1 VSFPLLSGR
10 WLEPG
15 DDGVVVLNHV
25 AAAGAPGARIGSPVT
40 ISVAG
45 RAHTWRVVGL
55 VRDIGSPATAYV
67 PAATFAGVT
76 RAPGATR
83 LLRVATEAGDAG
95 ARAATVRRVEDAVER
110 AGLGIEFLMPVEELR
125 TAVGEHM
132 SILLGVIMMLATLM
146 TLVGVLGLAAAM
158 STGVLER
165 TRELGVMQAVG
176 ATPSMVLR
184 IILGEGVFVG
194 ALSGLLAVALAVP
207 ISSVVGTVVG
217 TLAFRAPLPLVMSP
231 AAVLSWIAVALVSSA
246 LATAVPALRA
256 SRMTVREA
264 LAYV

>member
-1 VSFPLLSGR
+1 
-10 WLEPG
+10 
-15 DDGVVVLNHV
+15 
-25 AAAGAPGARIGSPVT
+25 
-40 ISVAG
+40 
-45 RAHTWRVVGL
+45 
-55 VRDIGSPATAYV
+55 
-67 PAATFAGVT
+67 
-76 RAPGATR
+76 
-83 LLRVATEAGDAG
+83 
-95 ARAATVRRVEDAVER
+95 
-110 AGLGIEFLMPVEELR
+110 
-125 TAVGEHM
+125 
-132 SILLGVIMMLATLM
+132 M